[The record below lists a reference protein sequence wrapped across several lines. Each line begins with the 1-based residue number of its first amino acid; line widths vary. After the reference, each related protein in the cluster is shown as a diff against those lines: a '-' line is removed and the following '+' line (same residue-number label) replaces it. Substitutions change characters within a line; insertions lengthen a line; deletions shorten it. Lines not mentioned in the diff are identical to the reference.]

1 MTQKDIVDG
10 SKIIANYLGWQYIP
24 FDNLQGYSK
33 PGWWQIPLLDEKG
46 KLFDYMS
53 TEVKNHRSKIGGR
66 YYVCRNHGELRFW
79 NSLDALEPVLKKLK
93 EDPQKFY
100 FELGYNSCEIYSWK
114 DPFFKKSSDDNT
126 LRWSNNIFLAIV
138 ETLKS
143 LENDI

>member
-33 PGWWQIPLLDEKG
+33 AGWWQIPFLDEKG
-46 KLFDYMS
+46 KLFDYVS

-79 NSLDALEPVLKKLK
+79 NSLDALAPVIQQIEK
-93 EDPQKFY
+93 ENMNIKFH
-100 FELGYNSCEIYSWK
+100 LNNNGCEIKIDKSWAHNSFSL
-114 DPFFKKSSDDNT
+114 PN
-126 LRWSNNIFLAIV
+126 WSNNVFKVVV
-138 ETLKS
+138 ETVSS
-143 LENDI
+143 LTTK

>member
-79 NSLDALEPVLKKLK
+79 NSLDALAPVIQQIEK
-93 EDPQKFY
+93 ENMNIKFH
-100 FELGYNSCEIYSWK
+100 LNNNGCEIKIDKSWAHNSFSL
-114 DPFFKKSSDDNT
+114 PN
-126 LRWSNNIFLAIV
+126 WSNNVFKVVV
-138 ETLKS
+138 ETVSS
-143 LENDI
+143 LTTK